1 MASPDGNPD
10 QFVAMCAYKIG
21 PGRTT
26 RAYLICNY
34 AKQELRNGQ
43 LGLVAAAGRI
53 GRIGQVIECSEELFW
68 LASE

>member
-1 MASPDGNPD
+1 MQLCKA
-10 QFVAMCAYKIG
+10 
-21 PGRTT
+21 
-26 RAYLICNY
+26 
-34 AKQELRNGQ
+34 ELRNGQ